1 VVRAGLG
8 NYLLYPLLVIWQ
20 IAGQSRQTPEAVSST
35 RVPLDLSFMEAKMK
49 RLGSAAALALLL
61 ILPFGAVPASA
72 ANPPE
77 QTITSLPSG
86 ALPISD
92 YYNQSVYDPQDNKIG
107 DVKDLL
113 VSKNGNIDAAIIGV
127 GGFLGV
133 GEKNVAV
140 PFNALK
146 LTDKNGKR
154 YLVLNTTKEAL
165 KSAAGYTFD
174 RSAYQWVPAKQG

>member
-1 VVRAGLG
+1 
-8 NYLLYPLLVIWQ
+8 
-20 IAGQSRQTPEAVSST
+20 
-35 RVPLDLSFMEAKMK
+35 MK
-49 RLGSAAALALLL
+49 RLGSAAMLALLL
-61 ILPFGAVPASA
+61 TIPFGVASTLA

-77 QTITSLPSG
+77 QTLTSLPSG

-107 DVKDLL
+107 DIKDLL
-113 VSKNGNIDAAIIGV
+113 ADKDGKIDAAIVGV
-127 GGFLGV
+127 GGFLGA

-154 YLVLNTTKEAL
+154 YLVMNTTKEAL
-165 KSAAGYTFD
+165 KSAPGYTFD
-174 RSAYQWVPAKQG
+174 RTASQWVPAKQG

>member
-1 VVRAGLG
+1 
-8 NYLLYPLLVIWQ
+8 
-20 IAGQSRQTPEAVSST
+20 
-35 RVPLDLSFMEAKMK
+35 MEAKMR
-49 RLGSAAALALLL
+49 RLGSAALLALLL
-61 ILPFGAVPASA
+61 TLPFGAAPASA

-77 QTITSLPSG
+77 QTISSLPSG

-92 YYNQSVYDPQDNKIG
+92 YYNQSVYDSKDNKIG

-113 VSKNGNIDAAIIGV
+113 ANKDGNIEAAIVGV

-146 LTDKNGKR
+146 LTEKSGKR
-154 YLVLNTTKEAL
+154 YLVMDTTKEAL
-165 KSAAGYTFD
+165 EKAPGYTFD
-174 RSAYQWVPAKQG
+174 RTAYQWVPAKKG